1 MNERIEN
8 LALEKSFEQLDE
20 AERAE
25 VLAGMSPEAYNQLH
39 ALLSAAPALDPGPGP
54 AAPLRAR
61 LLTHMAGAAVAARRR
76 PYRIPWWQAA
86 AAVAVAVA
94 TTLFFQKPVVR
105 EVPVAI
111 VQRQSDT
118 VYLEKPL
125 WRERV
130 VWREKVVYRDRP
142 VALVPATPADS
153 TPVIFTPGTSLEKE
167 PALMQFFVQVR

>member
-8 LALEKSFEQLDE
+8 LAIEKSFEQLGE

-25 VLAGMSPEAYNQLH
+25 VLALLSPEGYNQLH
-39 ALLSAAPALDPGPGP
+39 ALLCAAPALNPGPGP
-54 AAPLRAR
+54 DAILRAR
-61 LLTHMAGAAVAARRR
+61 LLTYMAGAAKGR
-76 PYRIPWWQAA
+76 PFSIPWWQAA
-86 AAVAVAVA
+86 AAVALAVA
-94 TTLFFQKPVVR
+94 STLFFQKPVVQEIPAAVVR
-105 EVPVAI
+105 
-111 VQRQSDT
+111 RQVDT
-118 VYLEKPL
+118 VYIEKPL
-125 WRERV
+125 WLERV